1 MAKPGNPF
9 RDRKDKDERTM
20 NSLETLKREIE
31 KERAV
36 LDEMLVTKG
45 MSEVIEQS
53 QKLDRLIEN
62 YLDIAE

>member
-1 MAKPGNPF
+1 
-9 RDRKDKDERTM
+9 M

-53 QKLDRLIEN
+53 QKLDRMIEN
-62 YLDIAE
+62 YLDLAE